1 MIPQSNTVPS
11 GLHRIR
17 HPTHTYRMDLH
28 DPRAELSYDIKPRTR
43 IAGYTDSLSAMEQA
57 VFKILR
63 TDRYKYVIYDWN
75 YGVELDDLYG
85 KPKPYAKAQIPKRI
99 TEALLADDRINAVDG
114 FAFTDLQSSDRRTT
128 VIVSFTVHTIH
139 GSFTAKLDVLL

>member
-1 MIPQSNTVPS
+1 MIPKNNITPS

-17 HPTHTYRMDLH
+17 YPTHTFRMDLH
-28 DPRAELSYDIKPRTR
+28 DPRAELSYEIKPRTR

-63 TDRYKYVIYDWN
+63 TDRYKHVIYDWS
-75 YGVELDDLYG
+75 YGIELDDLYG
-85 KPKPYAKAQIPKRI
+85 KPKPYAKAQIPRRI
-99 TEALLADDRINAVDG
+99 TDALLADDRINAVDN
-114 FAFTDLQSSDRRTT
+114 FVFNETQSADRRTT

-139 GSFTAKLDVLL
+139 GSFTSKLDVLL